1 MIVILGDINKTADLK
16 TWVSIKG
23 TVVTFNF
30 TLKKNKK
37 TTIGRVFTH
46 FLQLTLPVVFH
57 KVQF

>member
-30 TLKKNKK
+30 TLKKLK